1 MTWSYELNGLT
12 VSHELRRLPGGLCE
26 LRTTD
31 FDGYA
36 RLERFDDERT
46 ALRRQMDLE
55 RTLIVR
61 GWGLGGFSGSW
72 AA

>member
-1 MTWSYELNGLT
+1 MTWNYELNGLT
-12 VSHELRRLPGGLCE
+12 VSHELRRLPGGHCE
-26 LRTTD
+26 LRMTD

-36 RLERFDDERT
+36 KLERYDDEFA

-61 GWGLGGFSGSW
+61 GWGLGGFVGYW
-72 AA
+72 A